1 MDLHLSLCNYV
12 FNTSNAKVILSN
24 VATAQSRSFCL
35 ERKWL
40 VFQSSAISEYR
51 LNPTNFRITCDKMF
65 PLQLIINVSHVSS
78 SKFCLWDARH
88 LENATPHTVVP
99 NVKPT
104 SKLQLTP
111 TIKTNVYQTSRLIVF
126 FFSQYLDRKEYYKP
140 TSAR

>member
-1 MDLHLSLCNYV
+1 MPSGPISGSLETVDLHLSLCNYV

-51 LNPTNFRITCDKMF
+51 LNPTNFRITCDTMF
-65 PLQLIINVSHVSS
+65 PLQLIINGSYVSNA
-78 SKFCLWDARH
+78 KFCQ
-88 LENATPHTVVP
+88 NASPNSVVKTV
-99 NVKPT
+99 KYM

-111 TIKTNVYQTSRLIVF
+111 TTKTSVYKTSRLIVF
-126 FFSQYLDRKEYYKP
+126 FFS
-140 TSAR
+140 